1 MKAAI
6 MNYRRGRHTQT
17 PNQALLAFPGV
28 DSRAKAAELEGKRV
42 VWKTT
47 SGKSIVGKITLPH
60 GSKGIVRAR
69 FVKGLPGTAI
79 GGLVQTVEA
88 TKETAKPKTAKPE
101 AK

>member
-1 MKAAI
+1 MKATI

-28 DSRAKAAELEGKRV
+28 DSRAKAAALEGKRV

-47 SGKSIVGKITLPH
+47 SGKPITGKIIQPH
-60 GSKGIVRAR
+60 GNKGIVRAR

-79 GGLVQTVEA
+79 GGIVQTVEE
-88 TKETAKPKTAKPE
+88 KK
-101 AK
+101 